1 MNSEESSS
9 ATQAHNRR
17 AWDNRVK
24 SNDRFTRPAAD
35 EDFIDP
41 LKTVDAV
48 GWLGGNIRD
57 RRLLCLAAGGGRQ
70 GPLYA
75 AAGAQVTVVDIS
87 PEMLQLDREVAGERK
102 LNLQTVQTSMDDLTM
117 FGAGEFDIVIHP
129 VSTCYIP
136 DIGAAYQQV
145 ARVTRSGGIYVSQHK
160 QPVSLQADLDAS
172 ASGYELV
179 EPYYR
184 QGPLPQTSRSRL
196 REQGT
201 LEFLH
206 RWEQMLGGLCRAG
219 FVIEDLIEPFHADR
233 DAAVGEF
240 GHRCSYVAPY
250 VRIKARRVN
259 SQKAGLQAEILIR

>member
-1 MNSEESSS
+1 MNPEESSP
-9 ATQAHNRR
+9 ATHAHNRR
-17 AWDNRVK
+17 AWDERVK
-24 SNDRFTRPAAD
+24 SNDRFTRPAND

-41 LKTVDAV
+41 LKTVDGL
-48 GWLGGNIRD
+48 GWLGGDIRE

-75 AAGAQVTVVDIS
+75 AAGAHVTVVDIS

-102 LNLQTVQTSMDDLTM
+102 LNLRTVQTSMDDLTM

-136 DIGAAYQQV
+136 DLGAVYQQV
-145 ARVTRSGGIYVSQHK
+145 ARVTRSGSIYVSQHK

-219 FVIEDLIEPFHADR
+219 FVIEDLIEPFHADSE
-233 DAAVGEF
+233 AALGEF
-240 GHRCSYVAPY
+240 GHRCCYIAPY

-259 SQKAGLQAEILIR
+259 GPKAAIQGEILIR